1 VTRTITVEEFSD
13 LVESIYAAALD
24 PTEWERFARLLVA
37 ATESS
42 LGGVGVLDVSTSDF
56 VQHFGYGIPP
66 DYFER
71 VRAVR
76 ALNPMLPHTI
86 LGKPGDLMVNSLIV
100 PEDEFVQ
107 GQFYRDFIQPLG
119 LRDCMGV
126 TCLRSGNR
134 IGILV
139 VNRRIDQPLYTEE
152 DGQLLRL
159 LSPHICRAMTISDVF
174 DLRTVKSEALEAT
187 LDGLAAGVFLLDADG
202 RLVHSNRAA
211 ERLVRLGQILTVR
224 EQRMYPLHPASREAL
239 TAALVQPHSMTETTV
254 PPAIALQP
262 VDPMLTGMI
271 ATLLPL
277 CRAGRVLSTE
287 PFTAHWAVFVQ
298 DPHVAQ
304 PMPGEAFGKLY
315 NLTPAELRVAL
326 ACAQGLSPEMVTEVL
341 GIALPTVRTHLQR
354 LFAKTNTNRHADFIR
369 LMLATMP
376 PLGGPPA

>member
-1 VTRTITVEEFSD
+1 VARTITVEEFSE

-24 PTEWERFARLLVA
+24 PTEWERFGRLLVQ
-37 ATESS
+37 ATDSL
-42 LGGVGVLDVSTSDF
+42 LGGVGVLDASTWEF
-56 VQHFGYGIPP
+56 VQHFGHGVPP
-66 DYFER
+66 GYFER
-71 VRAVR
+71 ASAVR

-86 LGKPGDLMVNSLIV
+86 LGQPGELLVNSLIV
-100 PEDEFVQ
+100 PEEEFVQ
-107 GQFYRDFIQPLG
+107 SQFYRDFIQPLG
-119 LRDCMGV
+119 LRDSMGV

-134 IGILV
+134 LGILV
-139 VNRRIDQPLYTEE
+139 VNRGVDQPFYTAE

-174 DLRTVKSEALEAT
+174 DLRTVKSDALEAT
-187 LDGLAAGVFLLDADG
+187 LDGLAAGVFLLDVDG
-202 RLVHSNRAA
+202 RVVHLNRAA
-211 ERLVRLGQILTVR
+211 ERLVRLGHIVTVR
-224 EQRMYPLHPASREAL
+224 EQRMCPLHPSSREAL
-239 TAALVQPHSMTETTV
+239 AAALVQPHSMSAAAT
-254 PPAIALQP
+254 PPALALHAL
-262 VDPMLTGMI
+262 DPALTGMI

-277 CRAGRVLSTE
+277 ERAGRVLSKE

-341 GIALPTVRTHLQR
+341 GVALPTVRTHLQR

-376 PLGGPPA
+376 PLAGPPA